1 MIQNPHLI
9 EALKKARMK
18 SSRPDYFQ
26 NLTIFEGL
34 YREAKTLGVLP
45 AKDPLE
51 GLDTDIRLARILN
64 VQTDP

>member
-9 EALKKARMK
+9 EALKKVRMR
-18 SSRPDYFQ
+18 SSRPDYFR

-34 YREAKTLGVLP
+34 YREAIALDVLP

-51 GLDTDIRLARILN
+51 GIDTDIRLAGILN
-64 VQTDP
+64 V

>member
-9 EALKKARMK
+9 EAVKKAQMK
-18 SSRPDYFQ
+18 LSTPDYFR

-51 GLDTDIRLARILN
+51 GIDTDIRLAGILN
-64 VQTDP
+64 VQTAP